1 MKANNICPSR
11 LGRPELGKQ
20 EEIERRLH
28 CKRLRCRRDR
38 LSQPPLLD
46 LPFWRKLVQFRF
58 GTQVLRMLPLK
69 ESAPRIAPPFSEHV
83 CYHDQIDALTELSAG
98 KKWDFVDVRPDA
110 IVGFVIT
117 IQ

>member
-1 MKANNICPSR
+1 
-11 LGRPELGKQ
+11 
-20 EEIERRLH
+20 
-28 CKRLRCRRDR
+28 
-38 LSQPPLLD
+38 
-46 LPFWRKLVQFRF
+46 
-58 GTQVLRMLPLK
+58 MLPLK